1 MNGFLIAGPA
11 SGVGKTT
18 VSLAISAGL
27 HARGLRIQA
36 FKCGPDFLD
45 TGHLTAVTQRPARNL
60 DRWML
65 DIESVVSAF
74 AESSADV
81 DVAVVEGMMGLF
93 DGISGQGEQ
102 GSAAEIAKILS
113 LRVILVVDASKSGRS
128 IAAVIR
134 GFEVFDPELRFA
146 GLVLNGVAGESHFRL
161 LSEAITPNCSTPIL
175 GWLPQDPAVRIPERH
190 LGLHTAAET
199 DWREK
204 RSALQKVA
212 EKQLNLDLLLA
223 SEFELRAI
231 DAYVVAPRP
240 APRVTIGIARDE
252 AFCFYYQDNLDF
264 LERAGARLVEFSPL
278 RDTHLPPELDALYL
292 GGGYPELHAEQ
303 LSANSTLVSD
313 IRQFAALGRPVY
325 GECGGMIYLGKRL
338 STRDGKVHAMAGV
351 LPLETEMTE
360 KLMHFGYVEVELL
373 LDSLIGT
380 KGTVLRGHSFH
391 YSQCSATRDFPAAFE
406 ARYTLSKRTGTEG
419 YACENVLASYI
430 HLHFRGAPSVPE
442 RIVEMAEQVARR
454 FAEVR

>member
-1 MNGFLIAGPA
+1 MKGFLIAGPA

-45 TGHLTAVTQRPARNL
+45 AGHLTAVTQRPARNL
-60 DRWML
+60 DRWMM
-65 DIESVVSAF
+65 DVESVVSAF

-93 DGISGQGEQ
+93 DGISGRGEQ

-113 LRVILVVDASKSGRS
+113 LRVILVVDASKSARS

-161 LSEAITPNCSTPIL
+161 LSEAITPNCITPIL
-175 GWLPQDPAVRIPERH
+175 GWLPQDCAVRIPERH
-190 LGLHTAAET
+190 LGLHTAAEI

-204 RSALQKVA
+204 RSALQELA
-212 EKQLNLDLLLA
+212 EQLNLDLLLA
-223 SEFELRAI
+223 PEFELPAI

-240 APRVTIGIARDE
+240 APRVTVGIARDE

-303 LSANSTLVSD
+303 LSLNATLVSD
-313 IRQFAALGRPVY
+313 IRQFVALGRPVY
-325 GECGGMIYLGKRL
+325 AECGGMMYLGESLR
-338 STRDGKVHAMAGV
+338 TRDGKVHEMSGV
-351 LPLETEMTE
+351 LPIETDMTE
-360 KLMHFGYVEVELL
+360 KLVHFGYVEFELL

-391 YSQCSATRDFPAAFE
+391 CSQCSATRELATAFE
-406 ARYTLSKRTGTEG
+406 ARYTLSKRTGAEG
-419 YACENVLASYI
+419 YACGNVLASYI

-442 RIVEMAEQVARR
+442 NIVDMAERVALRL
-454 FAEVR
+454 AEVR

>member
-1 MNGFLIAGPA
+1 MKGFLIAGPA

-27 HARGLRIQA
+27 YARGLRIQA

-60 DRWML
+60 DRWMM
-65 DIESVVSAF
+65 DIESVVWAF

-93 DGISGQGEQ
+93 DGISGHGEQ

-113 LRVILVVDASKSGRS
+113 LHVILVVDASKSARS

-175 GWLPQDPAVRIPERH
+175 GWLPHDPAVSIPERH
-190 LGLHTAAET
+190 LGLHTAAEI

-204 RSALQKVA
+204 RRLLQEFA
-212 EKQLNLDLLLA
+212 EKRLNLDRLLA
-223 SEFELRAI
+223 SEFMLPHT
-231 DAYVVAPRP
+231 DARTIAPKP
-240 APRVTIGIARDE
+240 TPRVTIGVARDE
-252 AFCFYYQDNLDF
+252 AFCFYYLDNLDF

-278 RDTHLPPELDALYL
+278 RDIHLPAQLDALYL
-292 GGGYPELHAEQ
+292 GGGYPELYAEQ
-303 LSANSTLVSD
+303 LSSNATLVSD
-313 IRQFAALGRPVY
+313 IRQFAVLGRPVY
-325 GECGGMIYLGKRL
+325 AECGGMMYLGGKLRTL
-338 STRDGKVHAMAGV
+338 DGKVHAMAGV
-351 LPLETEMTE
+351 LPIETQMTE
-360 KLMHFGYVEVELL
+360 KLAHFGYVEVELL
-373 LDSLIGT
+373 QDSLIGT

-391 YSQCSATRDFPAAFE
+391 YSQCSATRELPAPFE
-406 ARYTLSKRTGTEG
+406 ARYTLSKRTGVEG
-419 YACENVLASYI
+419 YACRNILASYI
-430 HLHFRGAPSVPE
+430 HLHFRGAPSVPK
-442 RIVEMAEQVARR
+442 RIVDMAEQVARR

>member
-1 MNGFLIAGPA
+1 MKGFVIAGPA

-60 DRWML
+60 DRWMM
-65 DIESVVSAF
+65 DVESVVSAF
-74 AESSADV
+74 AESSADA

-102 GSAAEIAKILS
+102 GSAAEIARILS
-113 LRVILVVDASKSGRS
+113 LRVILVVDASKSARS

-161 LSEAITPNCSTPIL
+161 LSEAITHNCSTPIL
-175 GWLPQDPAVRIPERH
+175 GWLPQDPAVRIQERH
-190 LGLHTAAET
+190 LGLHTAAEI

-204 RSALQKVA
+204 RSALQELA
-212 EKQLNLDLLLA
+212 EQQLNLDLLLA
-223 SEFELRAI
+223 PEFELPAV
-231 DAYVVAPRP
+231 DAYVVAPRT
-240 APRVTIGIARDE
+240 APRVTIGVARDE

-303 LSANSTLVSD
+303 LSSNATLVSD

-325 GECGGMIYLGKRL
+325 AECGGMMYLGESLRAP
-338 STRDGKVHAMAGV
+338 DGRVHAMAGV
-351 LPLETEMTE
+351 LPIETEMTE
-360 KLMHFGYVEVELL
+360 KLVHFGYVEVELL

-391 YSQCSATRDFPAAFE
+391 CSQCSATRELAAAFD
-406 ARYTLSKRTGTEG
+406 ARYTLSKRTGAEG
-419 YACENVLASYI
+419 YASGNVLASYI

-442 RIVEMAEQVARR
+442 RIVDTAEQVARR

>member
-1 MNGFLIAGPA
+1 MKGFLIAGPA

-45 TGHLTAVTQRPARNL
+45 AGHLTAVTQRPARNL
-60 DRWML
+60 DRWMM
-65 DIESVVSAF
+65 DVESVVSAF

-93 DGISGQGEQ
+93 DGISGRGEQ

-113 LRVILVVDASKSGRS
+113 LRVILVVDASKSARS

-161 LSEAITPNCSTPIL
+161 LSEAITPNCITPIL

-190 LGLHTAAET
+190 LGLHTAAEI

-204 RSALQKVA
+204 RSALQELA
-212 EKQLNLDLLLA
+212 EQLNLDLLLA
-223 SEFELRAI
+223 PEFELPAI

-240 APRVTIGIARDE
+240 APRVAVGIARDE

-303 LSANSTLVSD
+303 LSLNATLVSD
-313 IRQFAALGRPVY
+313 IRQFVALGRPVY
-325 GECGGMIYLGKRL
+325 AECGGMMYLGESLR
-338 STRDGKVHAMAGV
+338 TRDGKVHEMSGV
-351 LPLETEMTE
+351 LPIETDMTE
-360 KLMHFGYVEVELL
+360 KLVHFGYVEVELL

-391 YSQCSATRDFPAAFE
+391 CSQCSATRELATAFE
-406 ARYTLSKRTGTEG
+406 ARYTLSKRTGAEG
-419 YACENVLASYI
+419 YACGNVLASYI

-442 RIVEMAEQVARR
+442 NIVDMAERVALRL
-454 FAEVR
+454 AEVR

>member
-1 MNGFLIAGPA
+1 MKGFLIAGPA

-45 TGHLTAVTQRPARNL
+45 AGHLTAVTQRPARNL
-60 DRWML
+60 DRWMM
-65 DIESVVSAF
+65 DVESVVSAF

-93 DGISGQGEQ
+93 DGISGRGEQ

-113 LRVILVVDASKSGRS
+113 LRVILVVDASKSARS

-161 LSEAITPNCSTPIL
+161 LSEAITPNCITPIL

-190 LGLHTAAET
+190 LGLHTAAEI

-204 RSALQKVA
+204 RSALQELA
-212 EKQLNLDLLLA
+212 EQLNLDLLLA
-223 SEFELRAI
+223 PEFELPAI

-240 APRVTIGIARDE
+240 APRVTVGIARDE

-303 LSANSTLVSD
+303 LSLNATLVSD
-313 IRQFAALGRPVY
+313 IRQFVALGRPVY
-325 GECGGMIYLGKRL
+325 AECGGMMYLGESLR
-338 STRDGKVHAMAGV
+338 TRDGKVHEMSGV
-351 LPLETEMTE
+351 LPIETDMTE
-360 KLMHFGYVEVELL
+360 KLVHFGYVEVELL

-391 YSQCSATRDFPAAFE
+391 CSQCSATRELATAFE
-406 ARYTLSKRTGTEG
+406 ARYTLSKRTGAEG
-419 YACENVLASYI
+419 YACGNVLASYI

-442 RIVEMAEQVARR
+442 NIVDMAERVALRL
-454 FAEVR
+454 AEVR